1 MNKLKT
7 ELFRNEMIRK
17 RKSLEIKWLS
27 DGMKSSATI

>member
-17 RKSLEIKWLS
+17 RNSLEIKWIS
-27 DGMKSSATI
+27 DGMKSSVAI